1 MVILE
6 TIKLM
11 KMFIKEYKNK
21 NINAKDILSA
31 NTAISIYFLINK
43 LISGYMFI
51 EIYNETSMDKIE
63 SISFIR
69 PLE

>member
-1 MVILE
+1 
-6 TIKLM
+6 
-11 KMFIKEYKNK
+11 MFIKEYKNK

-31 NTAISIYFLINK
+31 NIAISTYFLINK
-43 LISGYMFI
+43 LILGYTFI

-63 SISFIR
+63 SISFTR